1 MSTPRDTH
9 NRRWWGHVHRA
20 IPHVAMLAGLAIA
33 VTACASS
40 SHGPGVAGAG
50 SATTPTAS
58 LGSGSSSSG
67 SGVTV
72 AYSECMR
79 SHGVPSFPDPNSQG
93 EISIKASSG
102 SGGNSIDPNSTQYLA
117 AQKACAKLAPSA
129 GSPAQQAHDLAQ
141 ALKYSAC
148 MRSHGVPTFPDP
160 TLSNGQIEFAGP
172 PGIGRTPQF
181 QTAQTA
187 CQSLLSG
194 SSGS

>member
-9 NRRWWGHVHRA
+9 NRRWWGHFHRA

-40 SHGPGVAGAG
+40 SPGPGVAGAG
-50 SATTPTAS
+50 SATTPTAP

-67 SGVTV
+67 GGGVTV

-93 EISIKASSG
+93 GISINATSG
-102 SGGNSIDPNSTQYLA
+102 SGGSSIDPNSPQYQA
-117 AQKACAKLAPSA
+117 AQKACAKLAP
-129 GSPAQQAHDLAQ
+129 GPGTPAQQAHNLAQ

-148 MRSHGVPTFPDP
+148 MRSHGVVTFPDP

-194 SSGS
+194 V